1 MTQPPTPVAINHP
14 GYESDPTGQTGPPNK
29 RSKIT
34 ATLWEDEKT
43 LCFQVEA
50 NGICVARRAGEK
62 AKVPIERKYIVA
74 NSYVKTTAT
83 SMAPNYS
90 TWLI

>member
-1 MTQPPTPVAINHP
+1 MTQPPTPVASGHP

-34 ATLWEDEKT
+34 ATLWEDENT

-50 NGICVARRAGEK
+50 NGICVARRAGK
-62 AKVPIERKYIVA
+62 KTKVTAKTEYTVA
-74 NSYVKTTAT
+74 NMS
-83 SMAPNYS
+83 
-90 TWLI
+90 